1 MGCSLFTQVSC
12 DVGSPEAVQVVEA
25 FGQQFGSLQVSLA
38 TIDNVVI
45 AAQCQALCLLV
56 VRL

>member
-12 DVGSPEAVQVVEA
+12 DVRSPEAVQVVEA
-25 FGQQFGSLQVSLA
+25 FGQQFGSLQVSLT